1 MIKEIIDF
9 AKRTIPS
16 LMIHAYHAVK
26 GYFMGEKSAPNAA
39 TEFAGSYAKDAA
51 VQLGK
56 VALAAGLT
64 RLVPGSVPAKAIA
77 DVTVNLTANGVSAAV
92 SDESVSK
99 TLVKGAIGVANT
111 ALMGPL
117 LAVPATMATDCLVD
131 KAVDLYKVGG
141 PTVAWNNYKN
151 GKAYQVIPYCDM
163 GPALDRERL
172 VDDELNMSFVGMR
185 TAACAA

>member
-1 MIKEIIDF
+1 MINEIISF

-16 LMIHAYHAVK
+16 LVIHAYHAVK
-26 GYFMGEKSAPNAA
+26 GYFMGEKTAPDAA
-39 TEFAGSYAKDAA
+39 TEFAGSYAKDTV

-56 VALAAGLT
+56 AALAAGLT

-77 DVTVNLTANGVSAAV
+77 DATVNLTANGVSAAV
-92 SDESVSK
+92 SDESISK
-99 TLVKGAIGVANT
+99 TLVKGAVGVANT

-117 LAVPATMATDCLVD
+117 LAIPATLATDYVVD
-131 KAVDLYKVGG
+131 KAVDLYKVG

-151 GKAYQVIPYCDM
+151 GKAYQVIPYCDL
-163 GPALDRERL
+163 GPALERERL
-172 VDDELNMSFVGMR
+172 VDEDLNMSFVGMR